1 MYSYVDHGLVSI
13 STKFQT
19 NTPNNKEVSVGRG
32 PIRSPPGQRSAKN
45 SRAWIGLRVNLLSQK
60 FSQNKEYLYLLFKL
74 KF

>member
-32 PIRSPPGQRSAKN
+32 PIRSPLANVAPKIARPG
-45 SRAWIGLRVNLLSQK
+45 
-60 FSQNKEYLYLLFKL
+60 
-74 KF
+74 